1 MKNII
6 KDWLKRLEASNKE
19 SFGTG
24 RLDCCELGREKKVAK
39 STNTT
44 ENK

>member
-6 KDWLKRLEASNKE
+6 KRWLERLEASNKE

-24 RLDCCELGREKKVAK
+24 RLDCCDLGRDKKVTK
-39 STNTT
+39 PINTRKK
-44 ENK
+44 N